1 MAFGTPYQ
9 NYMQPGGYYGQQN
22 YGQPMPDQLAQW
34 RQSTYPQQQAQQ
46 PMQQPVTQPAPQNQQ
61 IIWVQGEEGAK
72 AYMVAAGNSV
82 LLMDSETSTFYI
94 KTTDNSGMPQPL
106 RIFDYTERKAQQKQA
121 VQEKAETK
129 DYVTRE
135 EFDALAAKFETL
147 TAKKKKEAVSNAEPS
162 V

>member
-1 MAFGTPYQ
+1 
-9 NYMQPGGYYGQQN
+9 
-22 YGQPMPDQLAQW
+22 
-34 RQSTYPQQQAQQ
+34 
-46 PMQQPVTQPAPQNQQ
+46 MQQPAAQNQQ

-135 EFDALAAKFETL
+135 EFDALAAKIETL
-147 TAKKKKEAVSNAEPS
+147 TAKKKKEAASNAEPS

>member
-1 MAFGTPYQ
+1 MAFGTPYP

-22 YGQPMPDQLAQW
+22 YGQPAPDQLAQW
-34 RQSTYPQQQAQQ
+34 RQSAYPQQQAQQ
-46 PMQQPVTQPAPQNQQ
+46 PMQQPAPQNQQ

-106 RIFDYTERKAQQKQA
+106 RIFDYTERKAQQKQS

-135 EFDALAAKFETL
+135 EFEALAAKFETL
-147 TAKKKKEAVSNAEPS
+147 TAKRKKEVASNAEPS

>member
-1 MAFGTPYQ
+1 MAFGVPYP

-22 YGQPMPDQLAQW
+22 YGQPMPDQLAQL

-46 PMQQPVTQPAPQNQQ
+46 PMQQPAPQNQQ

-147 TAKKKKEAVSNAEPS
+147 TAKKKKEAASNAEPS

>member
-1 MAFGTPYQ
+1 MAFGVPYP

-22 YGQPMPDQLAQW
+22 YGQPMPDQLAQL
-34 RQSTYPQQQAQQ
+34 RQSTYSQQQAQQ
-46 PMQQPVTQPAPQNQQ
+46 PMQQPAPQNQQ

-135 EFDALAAKFETL
+135 EFDALVAKFETL
-147 TAKKKKEAVSNAEPS
+147 TAKKKKEVASNAEPS

>member
-22 YGQPMPDQLAQW
+22 YGQPAPDQLAQW
-34 RQSTYPQQQAQQ
+34 RQSAYPQQQAQQ
-46 PMQQPVTQPAPQNQQ
+46 PMQQPAPQNQQ

-147 TAKKKKEAVSNAEPS
+147 TAKKKKEAASNAEPS

>member
-1 MAFGTPYQ
+1 MAFGVPYP

-22 YGQPMPDQLAQW
+22 YGQPMPDQLAQL

-46 PMQQPVTQPAPQNQQ
+46 PMQQPAPQNQQ

-147 TAKKKKEAVSNAEPS
+147 TAKKKKEVASNAEPS